1 MFPPKVTMIPHLD
14 AAEWSRIDTLL
25 RKSLAAREACRANPH
40 NARAVH
46 QAWQP
51 ISRIL
56 DLFREESFTK
66 TNHLELTDVSP
77 YGQGALTALTDIIWA
92 FSNGPVTE
100 QLDCPQTAVDLYAY
114 FARDLYNVWLQANSR
129 REGGDMARLF
139 RTVTNELADWTL
151 ITSDDT
157 ARPGLSNS
165 PRRGMAA
172 HAWVMTNSMVLHH
185 SEEVVAA
192 KRLWEERCGV
202 FTVISD

>member
-1 MFPPKVTMIPHLD
+1 MIPHLD

-92 FSNGPVTE
+92 FSNGP
-100 QLDCPQTAVDLYAY
+100 
-114 FARDLYNVWLQANSR
+114 ANSR

>member
-1 MFPPKVTMIPHLD
+1 MIPHLD

-172 HAWVMTNSMVLHH
+172 HAWVLTNSMVLHH